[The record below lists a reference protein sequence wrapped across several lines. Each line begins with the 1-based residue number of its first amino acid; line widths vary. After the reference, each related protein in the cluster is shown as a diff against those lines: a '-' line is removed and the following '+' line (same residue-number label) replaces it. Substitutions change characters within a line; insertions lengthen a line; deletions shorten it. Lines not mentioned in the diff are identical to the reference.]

1 MAAERPRLP
10 MAHAFLLAALAM
22 LPFGAGPELPVLA
35 GAIAGTVQLLRGRI
49 DWSLTTTRLA
59 LTLGLAYWLP
69 ELFSAFDS
77 VAAQKSW
84 TEAAFDLRFLPFLL
98 FAAQP
103 VPDAPQAG
111 RRLRTG
117 IAAIVAFWCV
127 DALLQASTG
136 WSLGGAATSDRL
148 SGIFGADNLKL
159 GGVMAALAPFLL
171 FAARER
177 LRARGLSAALLAL
190 LVVVLLAGARAAWI
204 GLALGT
210 ALALWHFLGA
220 RRAAIALAA
229 ALVLGAI
236 VGALGFAASERF
248 AERVHRTA
256 AALAGDHDGVEHA
269 LSGRLAIW
277 ETAWRMGEAHPVNGV
292 GVRAF
297 RHAYPEFA
305 EAGDP
310 FVDAQTG
317 QGAFHAHQIVLEL
330 WSETGAFGLLCWLL
344 AALAAWRAW
353 RRCAK
358 PARAAAMP
366 AAIALCV
373 ALFPFNTHYAAYS
386 AFWGLF
392 LVWLAGVWLALLAGA
407 VPPGSAPD

>member
-1 MAAERPRLP
+1 MALHKTCLAAQAHFDRLGQLDRLDVRLQP
-10 MAHAFLLAALAM
+10 GVGRETFLATLAALPLRAAAPDEAAQRVSN
-22 LPFGAGPELPVLA
+22 LSQAYRVNLTVLA
-35 GAIAGTVQLLRGRI
+35 LVALFTGAFLVFSVQSQAVAKRVPQLALLGVLGMTARA
-49 DWSLTTTRLA
+49 RLA
-59 LTLGLAYWLP
+59 LVLQ
-69 ELFSAFDS
+69 ES
-77 VAAQKSW
+77 
-84 TEAAFDLRFLPFLL
+84 
-98 FAAQP
+98 
-103 VPDAPQAG
+103 
-111 RRLRTG
+111 
-117 IAAIVAFWCV
+117 
-127 DALLQASTG
+127 ALLG
-136 WSLGGAATSDRL
+136 VLGAAL
-148 SGIFGADNLKL
+148 
-159 GGVMAALAPFLL
+159 
-171 FAARER
+171 
-177 LRARGLSAALLAL
+177 
-190 LVVVLLAGARAAWI
+190 

-220 RRAAIALAA
+220 RRAAIALTA

-358 PARAAAMP
+358 PAREAAMP

>member
-1 MAAERPRLP
+1 M
-10 MAHAFLLAALAM
+10 
-22 LPFGAGPELPVLA
+22 
-35 GAIAGTVQLLRGRI
+35 
-49 DWSLTTTRLA
+49 
-59 LTLGLAYWLP
+59 
-69 ELFSAFDS
+69 
-77 VAAQKSW
+77 
-84 TEAAFDLRFLPFLL
+84 
-98 FAAQP
+98 
-103 VPDAPQAG
+103 
-111 RRLRTG
+111 
-117 IAAIVAFWCV
+117 
-127 DALLQASTG
+127 
-136 WSLGGAATSDRL
+136 
-148 SGIFGADNLKL
+148 
-159 GGVMAALAPFLL
+159 
-171 FAARER
+171 
-177 LRARGLSAALLAL
+177 
-190 LVVVLLAGARAAWI
+190 
-204 GLALGT
+204 
-210 ALALWHFLGA
+210 
-220 RRAAIALAA
+220 
-229 ALVLGAI
+229 
-236 VGALGFAASERF
+236 
-248 AERVHRTA
+248 
-256 AALAGDHDGVEHA
+256 
-269 LSGRLAIW
+269 
-277 ETAWRMGEAHPVNGV
+277 